1 MYVCNIYTPTHI
13 YTHIHTHTC
22 KVENLSCVFPFV
34 YDGKLYFS
42 CTTEGRHDGKRWCAT
57 TINYDLD
64 KKWKFCPE
72 ELDVPTCV
80 FPFIYK
86 GKFYSVCID
95 EDMDN
100 GNLWCSTS
108 SNYDKDKK
116 WQYCNLCYNVWKL
129 CHRKSVCL

>member
-1 MYVCNIYTPTHI
+1 QSVSVINLELHCVPKEKM
-13 YTHIHTHTC
+13 
-22 KVENLSCVFPFV
+22 ENLSCVFPFV
-34 YDGKLYFS
+34 YNGKLYFS
-42 CTTEGRHDGKRWCAT
+42 CTTEGRRDGKRWCAT

-72 ELDVPTCV
+72 ELDDPTCV

-86 GKFYSVCID
+86 GKFYSVCTD

-100 GNLWCSTS
+100 GKLWCSTS

-116 WQYCNLCYNVWKL
+116 WQYCNVTGKQ
-129 CHRKSVCL
+129 

>member
-1 MYVCNIYTPTHI
+1 GCLANYLCFPPVVYSICTTP
-13 YTHIHTHTC
+13 
-22 KVENLSCVFPFV
+22 KEKMENLSCVFPFV
-34 YDGKLYFS
+34 YNGKLYFS
-42 CTTEGRHDGKRWCAT
+42 CTTEGRRDGKRWCAT

-72 ELDVPTCV
+72 ELDDPTCV

-86 GKFYSVCID
+86 GKFYSVCTD

-100 GNLWCSTS
+100 GKLWCSTS

-116 WQYCNLCYNVWKL
+116 WQYCNVTGKQ
-129 CHRKSVCL
+129 